1 MPQRAK
7 SPPERKYPAEGATPA
22 AAPIDVREVNW
33 SRLAGCWEDTGNQ
46 GKASAHT
53 QKTEGLK
60 SGYPLFKC
68 GAFTSIAKYLD
79 GRAKTVV
86 YFDPDVLLQE

>member
-1 MPQRAK
+1 MSNTNTESVSNTNKNHQCAAAREEPAGAK
-7 SPPERKYPAEGATPA
+7 IPREGATPA

-53 QKTEGLK
+53 QKTEG
-60 SGYPLFKC
+60 
-68 GAFTSIAKYLD
+68 
-79 GRAKTVV
+79 
-86 YFDPDVLLQE
+86 